1 MAKAAPDSKTSHAAA
16 ALTAQLIHELIV
28 DLAVEEHRLAILR
41 RERTAAAQQSG
52 LDGALNGEAG
62 SAPAN
67 GTEAGTSP
75 VKKDEGLFECLVCSR
90 QIAAPR
96 YASHLSGCMGLSGSR
111 RGGERRAAAAS
122 SRTNGVSR
130 TGSVASSYG
139 SDSEN
144 AKSNGIKRSATAS
157 PANGAP
163 KPKKPK
169 PAPLSTPRGI
179 ASPFQPPH
187 TGSHPLSKTMS
198 LPSSP
203 LAPSPGGV
211 TTPRPLRTS
220 VIPAHSPLPFEAQ
233 APAMQARKSLPGSMG
248 GPPPPPPAPAATATK
263 IPRVAHP
270 LAQSQPAAI
279 PRATIDPDRPDSDS
293 ENSDDELVVVPSKG
307 QGQGPQAQQGMVK
320 GANGASA
327 GAAGTATGHK
337 TPRKVP
343 PPGPGG
349 RKAVA
354 RAVADSGS
362 ESDDDAS
369 AGSDSD

>member
-1 MAKAAPDSKTSHAAA
+1 MAKAAPDSTTAQAAA

-28 DLAVEEHRLAILR
+28 DVAVEEHRLALLR
-41 RERTAAAQQSG
+41 RERTAAAQQAG
-52 LDGALNGEAG
+52 LDGGLNRAAG
-62 SAPAN
+62 SGAVN
-67 GTEAGTSP
+67 GADAGTSP

-96 YASHLSGCMGLSGSR
+96 YASHLSG
-111 RGGERRAAAAS
+111 
-122 SRTNGVSR
+122 

-169 PAPLSTPRGI
+169 PAPFSTPHGI
-179 ASPFQPPH
+179 SSPSQAPH

-203 LAPSPGGV
+203 LAPSPGGP
-211 TTPRPLRTS
+211 TTPQPLRTPGL
-220 VIPAHSPLPFEAQ
+220 PAHSPLPLDAQ

-248 GPPPPPPAPAATATK
+248 VPPPPPPSAGATK
-263 IPRVAHP
+263 NPRVAHP
-270 LAQSQPAAI
+270 LAQSQPAAA
-279 PRATIDPDRPDSDS
+279 PRLAQAGYDPDRPDSDS
-293 ENSDDELVVVPSKG
+293 ENSEDELVVVPPKG
-307 QGQGPQAQQGMVK
+307 QGQAQQRGAQKMPK
-320 GANGASA
+320 GANGAPA
-327 GAAGTATGHK
+327 GGAGQVQAKGQK

-343 PPGPGG
+343 PPGG

>member
-1 MAKAAPDSKTSHAAA
+1 MAKAAPDSNTARVAA
-16 ALTAQLIHELIV
+16 ALTAQLIHELVV
-28 DLAVEEHRLAILR
+28 DIAVEEHRLALLR
-41 RERTAAAQQSG
+41 RERTAAAQQAG
-52 LDGALNGEAG
+52 LDGALNGAAG
-62 SAPAN
+62 SGAAN
-67 GTEAGTSP
+67 GADAGTSP

-96 YASHLSGCMGLSGSR
+96 YASHLSGCMGLGGSR

-122 SRTNGVSR
+122 SRANGASR

-169 PAPLSTPRGI
+169 PAPLSTPHGI
-179 ASPFQPPH
+179 SSPFQPPH

-203 LAPSPGGV
+203 LAPSPSGH
-211 TTPRPLRTS
+211 TTPQPLRTPGL
-220 VIPAHSPLPFEAQ
+220 PAHSPLPLDAQ

-248 GPPPPPPAPAATATK
+248 IPPPAATK
-263 IPRVAHP
+263 TPRVAHP
-270 LAQSQPAAI
+270 LAQSQPVAA
-279 PRATIDPDRPDSDS
+279 PRTQQAGYDPDRPDSDS
-293 ENSDDELVVVPSKG
+293 ENSDDELVVVPPKG
-307 QGQGPQAQQGMVK
+307 QRQPQPAQKMPK
-320 GANGASA
+320 GANGAPA
-327 GAAGTATGHK
+327 GPGAGQAKGQK

-343 PPGPGG
+343 PPGG

>member
-1 MAKAAPDSKTSHAAA
+1 MAKAAPDSNTRHAAA

-28 DLAVEEHRLAILR
+28 DVAVEEHRLALLR
-41 RERTAAAQQSG
+41 RERTAAAQQAG
-52 LDGALNGEAG
+52 LDGGLNGAAG
-62 SAPAN
+62 TGAVN
-67 GTEAGTSP
+67 GADAGTSP

-96 YASHLSGCMGLSGSR
+96 YASHLSGCMGLGGSR

-122 SRTNGVSR
+122 SRANGASR

-144 AKSNGIKRSATAS
+144 AKSNGIKRSAMAS

-169 PAPLSTPRGI
+169 PAPLSTPHGI
-179 ASPFQPPH
+179 SSPFQPPH

-203 LAPSPGGV
+203 LAPSPGGPS
-211 TTPRPLRTS
+211 TPQPLRTPGL
-220 VIPAHSPLPFEAQ
+220 PAHSPLPLDAQ

-248 GPPPPPPAPAATATK
+248 VPPPPSSASATK
-263 IPRVAHP
+263 TPRVAHP
-270 LAQSQPAAI
+270 LAQSQPAAA
-279 PRATIDPDRPDSDS
+279 PRHRQAGYDPDRPDSDS
-293 ENSDDELVVVPSKG
+293 ENSDDELVVVPPKG
-307 QGQGPQAQQGMVK
+307 QVLAQPAQKMPK
-320 GANGASA
+320 GANGAGSGP
-327 GAAGTATGHK
+327 GASQVKGQK
-337 TPRKVP
+337 TPRKAP
-343 PPGPGG
+343 PPGG

>member
-1 MAKAAPDSKTSHAAA
+1 MAKAAPDSTTAQAAA

-28 DLAVEEHRLAILR
+28 DVAVEEHRLALLR
-41 RERTAAAQQSG
+41 RERTAAAQQAG
-52 LDGALNGEAG
+52 LDGGLNRAAG
-62 SAPAN
+62 SGAVN
-67 GTEAGTSP
+67 GADAGTSP

-96 YASHLSGCMGLSGSR
+96 YASHLSGCMGLGGSR

-122 SRTNGVSR
+122 SR
-130 TGSVASSYG
+130 A
-139 SDSEN
+139 N

-169 PAPLSTPRGI
+169 PAPFSTPHGI
-179 ASPFQPPH
+179 SSPSQAPH

-203 LAPSPGGV
+203 LAPSPGGP
-211 TTPRPLRTS
+211 TTPQPLRTPGL
-220 VIPAHSPLPFEAQ
+220 PAHSPLPLDAQ

-248 GPPPPPPAPAATATK
+248 VPPPPPPSAGATK
-263 IPRVAHP
+263 NPRVAHP
-270 LAQSQPAAI
+270 LAQSQPAAA
-279 PRATIDPDRPDSDS
+279 PRLAQAGYDPDRPDSDS
-293 ENSDDELVVVPSKG
+293 ENSEDELVVVPPKG
-307 QGQGPQAQQGMVK
+307 QGQAQQRGAQKMPK
-320 GANGASA
+320 GANGAPA
-327 GAAGTATGHK
+327 GGAGQVQAKGQK

-343 PPGPGG
+343 PPGG